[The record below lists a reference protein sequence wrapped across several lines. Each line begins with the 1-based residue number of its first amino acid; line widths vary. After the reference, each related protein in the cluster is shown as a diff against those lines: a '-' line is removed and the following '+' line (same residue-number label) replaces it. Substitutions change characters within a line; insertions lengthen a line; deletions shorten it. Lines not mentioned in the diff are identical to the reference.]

1 MAKRNDK
8 GLVFGRR
15 SSRKFNMAL
24 MYNIISWV
32 TVGAIGIFIGFVY
45 VFFFGIKTSMVGS
58 SMEPV
63 IYNGQEVLINK
74 FAYNL
79 SAPERYD
86 VIVFKPNGNPN
97 SHNYIKRVIGLPG
110 ETVKISQGKVYIN
123 DIILADDVADDTSDS
138 GIAAN
143 EIKLAKDEYFV
154 LGDNRLNSEDS
165 RSANIG
171 NVKTSM
177 IEGRAWFRLK
187 LGKINKQRIK

>member
-1 MAKRNDK
+1 MRRREQ

-15 SSRKFNMAL
+15 SSRKFNRAFF
-24 MYNIISWV
+24 YNILSWISIIV
-32 TVGAIGIFIGFVY
+32 VGIFIGFVY
-45 VFFFGIKTSMVGS
+45 VYFFGIKTSMVGS

-74 FAYNL
+74 IAYNL
-79 SAPERYD
+79 SSPKRFD

-123 DIILADDVADDTSDS
+123 GIILENDVADDTRDS
-138 GIAAN
+138 GIAVN
-143 EIKLAKDEYFV
+143 EVKLAKDEYFV

-171 NVKTSM
+171 NVKISM
-177 IEGRAWFRLK
+177 IEGRVWLRLK
-187 LGKINKQRIK
+187 FGKIGKQRIK